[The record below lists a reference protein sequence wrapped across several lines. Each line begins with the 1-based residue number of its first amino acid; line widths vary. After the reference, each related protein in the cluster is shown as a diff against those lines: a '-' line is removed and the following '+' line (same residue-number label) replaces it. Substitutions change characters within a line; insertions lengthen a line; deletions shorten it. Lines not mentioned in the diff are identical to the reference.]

1 MKNVLYAGVAAA
13 ALVAGPAAANDWTGF
28 YAGLGLGNLDVDTS
42 NGLSDD
48 DATYGV
54 HAGYRYDLG
63 NWVLGGELEY
73 DDSDVELVPG
83 AVSVDSVLRVKGTA
97 GYDFGPLLA
106 YAAFGTAEVSVTG
119 LGDEWGGFYGA
130 GVAYEVVPNA
140 IISAEILEHDFND
153 INGSGIDADA
163 TSFSLRASFGF

>member
-1 MKNVLYAGVAAA
+1 MKKFLYAGVAATILA
-13 ALVAGPAAANDWTGF
+13 AGPVAANDWTGF
-28 YAGLGLGNLDVDTS
+28 YAGLGVGNLDVDTN
-42 NGLSDD
+42 NGLSNDD
-48 DATYGV
+48 VTYGL

-73 DDSDVELVPG
+73 DETDVELVPG

-97 GYDFGPLLA
+97 GYDFGSVLA

-130 GVAYEVVPNA
+130 GVAYEFLPNA
-140 IISAEILEHDFND
+140 IVSAEILEHDFNN
-153 INGSGIDADA
+153 ISGSGIDADA
-163 TSFSLRASFGF
+163 TSFSVRASFGF